1 MKNNINKEIIVQ
13 NIHSSLGTWKTNIQ
27 KIIDDLIEIVIDLI
41 YIEKKVNIKNFGTFV
56 VKSKNK
62 RIGRNPKTKQIYNIL
77 PRNIIKFTLSA
88 KLKLKIN
95 S

>member
-1 MKNNINKEIIVQ
+1 MKNNINKEIIAL
-13 NIHSSLGTWKTNIQ
+13 NIHSSLGTSKTNIQ

-41 YIEKKVNIKNFGTFV
+41 CIEKKVNIKNFGTFV

-62 RIGRNPKTKQIYNIL
+62 RIGRNPKTKQIFNIL

-88 KLKLKIN
+88 KIKLKIN

>member
-13 NIHSSLGTWKTNIQ
+13 NIHSSLGTSKTNIQ